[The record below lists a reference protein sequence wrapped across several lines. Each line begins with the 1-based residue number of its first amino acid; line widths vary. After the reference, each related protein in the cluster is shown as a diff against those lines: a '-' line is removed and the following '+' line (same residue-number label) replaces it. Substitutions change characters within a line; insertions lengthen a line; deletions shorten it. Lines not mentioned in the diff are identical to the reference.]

1 MQINVYYIIVGIFS
15 VLFSFTHGWNGYNS
29 ILPLIDATNLK
40 TTIKTTI
47 FYVWHII
54 SIENFIFGIAFFI
67 MAFYKNPAEI
77 RFTAWTIVSI
87 ILARWII
94 ISGAT
99 LLKDA
104 SDLKS
109 ILIDSIAIVIYVGL
123 IILGI
128 RN

>member
-1 MQINVYYIIVGIFS
+1 
-15 VLFSFTHGWNGYNS
+15 
-29 ILPLIDATNLK
+29 
-40 TTIKTTI
+40 
-47 FYVWHII
+47 
-54 SIENFIFGIAFFI
+54 

-77 RFTAWTIVSI
+77 RLTAWIIVSI

-94 ISGAT
+94 ISGTT

-109 ILIDSIAIVIYVGL
+109 IIIDSVAIVIYVGL

-128 RN
+128 RS

>member
-15 VLFSFTHGWNGYNS
+15 VLFSFTHGWNGYKS
-29 ILPLIDATNLK
+29 ILPLIDATSLK

-77 RFTAWTIVSI
+77 RFTAWIIVSI
-87 ILARWII
+87 ILARWIV

-109 ILIDSIAIVIYVGL
+109 ILTDSVAIVIYVGL

-128 RN
+128 RS